1 MLFSLYIVLLKKGS
15 VMNTNSFTVYN
26 ASAGSGKT
34 FTLVKEYLKTLFSS
48 YNKDKYKNILAI
60 TFTNKAVAEMK
71 GRILE
76 NLKGFA
82 VPEILLLNVPEELKD
97 QQQMFAIIASEL
109 AMDTIKLHKKAIR
122 IQDVILN
129 NYAAFDVVTIDTFTH
144 RIIRTFAY
152 DLKLPQNFEVAL
164 DTEDVLQEAI
174 GNVLLKVGED
184 EKLTKLLIDFAL
196 QKADDDKSW
205 DIALDLYRVSK
216 LLLNEN
222 EVKHLT
228 LLKDK
233 TLKDFDVLK
242 GTINEKLK
250 QAQSELIMIAKT
262 IIKDFESVGVTEGDI
277 KSIVIYF
284 SKLAKEDFSI
294 KYGLVW
300 QTKLLEGGTL
310 YPKRVDGAIAASID
324 EMQSRIAS
332 DFSKTKELFYEI
344 SFLKNIQKSIVPLS
358 VLNVVNKELQAIKEE
373 QNILLISEFN
383 KIISNEIKG
392 QPAPFIY
399 ERIGERYQN
408 YFIDEFQDTSQM
420 QWQNLIPLAE
430 NALMTEPKPNEQ
442 HSLLIVGDAKQA
454 IYRWRGGKPEQ
465 FIDLYE
471 DENPFYIEK
480 NLENLDTNYRSYSE
494 VVDFNN
500 SFFSFLSNRFQNT
513 IHQELYKIG
522 NKQNQ
527 NAKKGGYVKVS
538 FVENVIE
545 EEATLLYQEKVLETI
560 QEVLKQGFVKADICI
575 VTRKKKDGIA
585 IADFLVEK
593 GISII
598 SSETLLVNK
607 SKEVRFIISFL
618 TYLLQ
623 SENKSSKIELL
634 NYLYHKLPVVSS
646 EHEFYFELLQLAPKD
661 LFKELAISYQIQFD
675 YEAVQTLPFYELV
688 EQVIRAFSLVES
700 SDAYVQYFLD
710 EVLSFSQKKSTGIQ
724 GFLEFWE
731 LKKEKLSIVAPEG
744 KDAITLMTIHK
755 SKGLEFPVIIF
766 PFAELDIYKEQ
777 DSKVWFPINEEV
789 YNGFSEA
796 YLHFNKE
803 IESYGDVGEKLWNE
817 RRAQLQLDNINLLYV
832 ALTRPKEQLYII
844 SKKVVNKKTGDENVN
859 LFSGFFISFL
869 KNIEKWQDD
878 IDDYEFGEI
887 TKKSNTTI
895 IKETNKLEFISS
907 SRLDHNLAVLTK
919 AGYLWN
925 SEQESA
931 IEKGNLIHLLLSKIL
946 YARDVD
952 IVFQELISNGTLN
965 KEQEQELK
973 PLLINLVSES
983 ELSIYFEEDL
993 EVFNEREIVNKK
1005 GVTRI
1010 PDRIVFKGNQA
1021 TVIDYKTGVFD
1032 LKHEQQI
1039 ISYASLLQE
1048 MNYEVDKKLLVYLND
1063 KIKIIEV
1070 R

>member
-1 MLFSLYIVLLKKGS
+1 
-15 VMNTNSFTVYN
+15 MNTNSFTVYN

-34 FTLVKEYLKTLFSS
+34 FTLVKEYLKALFSS
-48 YNKDKYKNILAI
+48 YNKDKYKNILAV

-82 VPEILLLNVPEELKD
+82 TPEILLLEVHEELKD
-97 QQQMFAIIASEL
+97 QQQMFAVIAGEL
-109 AMDTIKLHKKAIR
+109 AMDTIQLHKKAIR
-122 IQDVILN
+122 IQDAILN

-174 GNVLLKVGED
+174 VNVLLKVGED

-205 DIALDLYRVSK
+205 DIALDLYKVSR

-222 EVKHLT
+222 EVKHLA

-233 TLKDFDVLK
+233 TLSDFDVLK
-242 GTINEKLK
+242 VTLDERLKL
-250 QAQSELIMIAKT
+250 AQSELVMIAKT
-262 IIKDFESVGVTEGDI
+262 IIQDFESAGITESDI
-277 KSIVIYF
+277 KSIVTYF
-284 SKLAKEDFSI
+284 SKLAKEELSV

-300 QTKLLEGGTL
+300 QTKLLEGGAL
-310 YPKRVDGAIAASID
+310 YPKRVDGIIAASID
-324 EMQSRIAS
+324 EMQPRIAA
-332 DFSKTKELFYEI
+332 DFSKTKDLFHEM
-344 SFLKNIQKSIVPLS
+344 SFLKNVQKSIVPLS
-358 VLNVVNKELQAIKEE
+358 VLNVVNKELQNIKEE

-420 QWQNLIPLAE
+420 QWQNLIPLTE

-471 DENPFYIEK
+471 EENPFYIEK
-480 NLENLDTNYRSYSE
+480 NLESLDTNYRSYSE

-500 SFFSFLSNRFQNT
+500 NFFSFLSDRFQNT
-513 IHQELYKIG
+513 VHQELYKIG
-522 NKQNQ
+522 NNQKQ

-545 EEATLLYQEKVLETI
+545 EEAIILYQEKVLETI

-593 GISII
+593 GVNII

-623 SENKSSKIELL
+623 LENKNSKLELL
-634 NYLYHKLPVVSS
+634 NYLYHKLPVVST
-646 EHEFYFELLQLAPKD
+646 EHEFYFKLLQLSSED
-661 LFKELAISYQIQFD
+661 LFKEFAISYQIQFD

-724 GFLEFWE
+724 GFLEYWE
-731 LKKEKLSIVAPEG
+731 LKKDKLSIVAPEG

-777 DSKVWFPINEEV
+777 DSKVWYPINKEE

-796 YLHFNKE
+796 FLHFNKD
-803 IESYGDVGEKLWNE
+803 IELYGDVGEMLWRE
-817 RRAQLQLDNINLLYV
+817 RRAQLELDNINLLYV

-844 SKKVVNKKTGDENVN
+844 SKKAVNKKTGDESVN

-869 KNIEKWQDD
+869 KNIGKWQDD
-878 IDDYEFGEI
+878 VLDYEFGEVA
-887 TKKSNTTI
+887 KKSSPTV
-895 IKETNKLEFISS
+895 IKETNKLKFISS
-907 SRLDHNLAVLTK
+907 SRLDHSLSVLTK
-919 AGYLWN
+919 AGYLWDTDQK
-925 SEQESA
+925 EA
-931 IEKGNLIHLLLSKIL
+931 IEKGNLMHLILSKIL
-946 YARDVD
+946 YRRDVD
-952 IVFQELISNGTLN
+952 IVFQEFISNGTLN
-965 KEQEQELK
+965 KEQEKELK
-973 PLLINLVSES
+973 PLVIDLVTTS
-983 ELSIYFEEDL
+983 ELAIYFEEFF
-993 EVFNEREIVNKK
+993 EVYNERSILSKN
-1005 GVTRI
+1005 GNLLI
-1010 PDRIVFKGNQA
+1010 PDRIVFKGKKA
-1021 TVIDYKTGVFD
+1021 TIIDYKTGVFD
-1032 LKHEQQI
+1032 RKHEEQVNR
-1039 ISYASLLQE
+1039 YALMLQE
-1048 MNYEVDKKLLVYLND
+1048 MNYEIDKKLLVYLD
-1063 KIKIIEV
+1063 SEITIREV

>member
-1 MLFSLYIVLLKKGS
+1 
-15 VMNTNSFTVYN
+15 MNTNSFTVYN

-48 YNKDKYKNILAI
+48 YNKDKYKNILAV

-82 VPEILLLNVPEELKD
+82 TPDILLLDVPEELKD
-97 QQQMFAIIASEL
+97 QQQMFEVIASEL
-109 AMDTIKLHKKAIR
+109 AMDTIQLHKKAIR
-122 IQDVILN
+122 IQEAVLN

-174 GNVLLKVGED
+174 ANVLLKVGED

-233 TLKDFDVLK
+233 TLADFDVLK

-250 QAQSELIMIAKT
+250 LAQSELENLSKGVLD
-262 IIKDFESVGVTEGDI
+262 DFENKGITKAEFSRGSLFNYFLKLSLLDFKGVEFD
-277 KSIVIYF
+277 KS
-284 SKLAKEDFSI
+284 
-294 KYGLVW
+294 W
-300 QTKLLEGGTL
+300 QKNLLDGGNLYTK
-310 YPKRVDGAIAASID
+310 KVDGAIAASID
-324 EMQSRIAS
+324 EMQPRIAT
-332 DFSKTKELFYEI
+332 DFLKTKDLFHEV
-344 SFLKNIQKSIVPLS
+344 SFLKNVQKSIVPLS
-358 VLNVVNKELQAIKEE
+358 VLNVVNKELQNIKVE

-420 QWQNLIPLAE
+420 QWQNLIPLTE
-430 NALMTEPKPNEQ
+430 NSLMTEPKPNEQ

-471 DENPFYIEK
+471 EENPFYIEK
-480 NLENLDTNYRSYSE
+480 NLENLGTNYRSYSE

-500 SFFSFLSNRFQNT
+500 SFFSFLSDRFQNT
-513 IHQELYKIG
+513 MHQELYKIG
-522 NKQNQ
+522 NDQKQNT
-527 NAKKGGYVKVS
+527 KKGGYVKMS
-538 FVENVIE
+538 FVENAVE
-545 EEATLLYQEKVLETI
+545 EEATVLYQEKVLETI

-593 GISII
+593 GVNII

-623 SENKSSKIELL
+623 SENKNSKLELL
-634 NYLYHKLPVVSS
+634 NYLYHKLPVVIT
-646 EHEFYFELLQLAPKD
+646 EHEFYFELLQLSSEE

-688 EQVIRAFSLVES
+688 EQVIRAFSLVEN

-724 GFLEFWE
+724 GFLEYWE

-777 DSKVWFPINEEV
+777 DSKVWFPIDKEE

-796 YLHFNKE
+796 FLHFNKD
-803 IESYGDVGEKLWNE
+803 IESYGDIGEMLWTE
-817 RRAQLQLDNINLLYV
+817 RRAQLELDNINLLYV

-869 KNIEKWQDD
+869 KQFGRWQDD
-878 IDDYEFGEI
+878 VDDYEFGEI
-887 TKKSNTTI
+887 LKKSNLTV
-895 IKETNKLEFISS
+895 IKETNKLKFISS
-907 SRLDHNLAVLTK
+907 SRLDHNLSVLTK
-919 AGYLWN
+919 AGYLWDTDQK
-925 SEQESA
+925 EA
-931 IEKGNLIHLLLSKIL
+931 IEKGNLMHLILSKIL
-946 YARDVD
+946 YRRDVD
-952 IVFQELISNGTLN
+952 FVFQDFISEGVLN
-965 KEQEQELK
+965 KEQEKELK
-973 PLLINLVSES
+973 PLLINLVTTS
-983 ELSIYFEEDL
+983 ELAVYFEEDY
-993 EVFNEREIVNKK
+993 EVYNERSILSKN
-1005 GVTRI
+1005 GNLLI
-1010 PDRIVFKGNQA
+1010 PDRIVFKGKEA
-1021 TVIDYKTGVFD
+1021 TIIDYKTGVFD
-1032 LKHEQQI
+1032 RKHEEQVNR
-1039 ISYASLLQE
+1039 YALMLQE
-1048 MNYEVDKKLLVYLND
+1048 MNYEINKKLLVYLD
-1063 KIKIIEV
+1063 SEITIREV

>member
-1 MLFSLYIVLLKKGS
+1 MS
-15 VMNTNSFTVYN
+15 TNSFTVYN

-34 FTLVKEYLKTLFSS
+34 FTLVKEYLKALFSS
-48 YNKDKYKNILAI
+48 YNKNKYKNILAV

-82 VPEILLLNVPEELKD
+82 TPEILSLEVPEELKD
-97 QQQMFAIIASEL
+97 QQQMFAVIAGEL
-109 AMDTIKLHKKAIR
+109 AMDTIQLHKKAIR
-122 IQDVILN
+122 IQEAILN

-174 GNVLLKVGED
+174 GNVVLKVGED
-184 EKLTKLLIDFAL
+184 DKLTKLLIDFAL

-205 DIALDLYRVSK
+205 DIALDLYKVSK

-222 EVKHLT
+222 EVKHLS

-233 TLKDFDVLK
+233 SLNDFDALK
-242 GTINEKLK
+242 VTLDEKLK
-250 QAQSELIMIAKT
+250 LAQGELVVLSKT
-262 IIKDFESVGVTEGDI
+262 ILQDFESLGISESDI
-277 KSIVIYF
+277 KSIVVYF
-284 SKLAKEDFSI
+284 SKFAKEEFSA

-300 QTKLLEGGTL
+300 QTKLLAGGTV
-310 YPKRVDGAIAASID
+310 YPKRVDDAIAASID
-324 EMQSRIAS
+324 EMQARIAA
-332 DFSKTKELFYEI
+332 DFSKTKELFIEI
-344 SFLKNIQKSIVPLS
+344 SFLKNVQKSIVPLS
-358 VLNVVNKELQAIKEE
+358 VLNVVNKELQNIKEE

-420 QWQNLIPLAE
+420 QWQNLVPLTE

-471 DENPFYIEK
+471 EENPFYIEK
-480 NLENLDTNYRSYSE
+480 TLENLETNYRSYSE

-500 SFFSFLSNRFQNT
+500 DFFSFLSDRFQNE
-513 IHQELYKIG
+513 IHKELYKIG
-522 NKQNQ
+522 NSQKQ
-527 NAKKGGYVKVS
+527 NAKKGGYVKMS
-538 FVENVIE
+538 FVENVLE
-545 EEATLLYQEKVLETI
+545 EEATVLYQEKVLEAI
-560 QEVLKQGFVKADICI
+560 EEALNQGFVKADICI

-585 IADFLVEK
+585 IADYLVGK
-593 GISII
+593 GINII

-618 TYLLQ
+618 NYLLQ
-623 SENKSSKIELL
+623 SENKNSKIDFL
-634 NYLYHKLPVVSS
+634 NYLYHKLKVVSS
-646 EHEFYFELLQLAPKD
+646 EHEFYFELLQRSPED

-710 EVLSFSQKKSTGIQ
+710 EVLSFSHKKSTGIQ
-724 GFLEFWE
+724 GFLEYWD

-777 DSKVWFPINEEV
+777 DSKVWFPINKEA

-796 YLHFNKE
+796 YLHFNKD
-803 IESYGDVGEKLWNE
+803 IELYGDVGEALWEE
-817 RRAQLQLDNINLLYV
+817 RRTQLELDNINLLYV

-844 SKKVVNKKTGDENVN
+844 SKKAVNKKTGDENMN
-859 LFSGFFISFL
+859 LFSGFFIGFL
-869 KNIEKWQDD
+869 KKIGKWQDD
-878 IDDYEFGEI
+878 VDDYEFGKI
-887 TKKSNTTI
+887 TKKSNPTI
-895 IKETNKLEFISS
+895 IKETNTLKFISS
-907 SRLDHNLAVLTK
+907 SRLDHNLAILTK
-919 AGYLWN
+919 AGYLWDTDQK
-925 SEQESA
+925 EA
-931 IEKGNLIHLLLSKIL
+931 IEKGKLMHLILSKIA
-946 YARDVD
+946 YKTDVD
-952 IVFQELISNGTLN
+952 IVFQEFIFNGTITT
-965 KEQEQELK
+965 EQEKILK
-973 PLLINLVSES
+973 PILINLIEKSEM
-983 ELSIYFEEDL
+983 SIYYEDDL
-993 EVFNEREIVNKK
+993 VVFNEREILTKEGGKRV
-1005 GVTRI
+1005 
-1010 PDRIVFKGNQA
+1010 PDRVVFKGNKA
-1021 TVIDYKTGVFD
+1021 TVIDYKTGAFD
-1032 LKHEQQI
+1032 LKHEEQVKE
-1039 ISYASLLQE
+1039 YASLLQE
-1048 MNYEVDKKLLVYLND
+1048 MNYEIDKKLLVYLD
-1063 KIKIIEV
+1063 SKITIREV
-1070 R
+1070 S

>member
-1 MLFSLYIVLLKKGS
+1 
-15 VMNTNSFTVYN
+15 MNTNSFTVYN

-48 YNKDKYKNILAI
+48 YNKDKYKNILAV

-82 VPEILLLNVPEELKD
+82 TPEILLLEVPEELKD
-97 QQQMFAIIASEL
+97 QQQMFAVIASEL
-109 AMDTIKLHKKAIR
+109 AMDTIQLHKKAIR
-122 IQDVILN
+122 IQDAILN

-205 DIALDLYRVSK
+205 DIALDLYKVSK

-222 EVKHLT
+222 EVKHLA

-233 TLKDFDVLK
+233 TLADFDVLK
-242 GTINEKLK
+242 VTMDEKLQLAK
-250 QAQSELIMIAKT
+250 GELVALAKT
-262 IIKDFESVGVTEGDI
+262 ILQDFESVGITESDI
-277 KSIVIYF
+277 KSIVSYF
-284 SKLAKEDFSI
+284 SKFAKEEFSA

-300 QTKLLEGGTL
+300 QTKLLEGGTV
-310 YPKRVDGAIAASID
+310 YPKRVDGEIAASID
-324 EMQSRIAS
+324 EMQPRIAA
-332 DFSKTKELFYEI
+332 DFSKTKELFNEI
-344 SFLKNIQKSIVPLS
+344 SFLKNVQKSIVPLS
-358 VLNVVNKELQAIKEE
+358 VLNVVNKELQNIKEE

-420 QWQNLIPLAE
+420 QWQNLIPLTE

-471 DENPFYIEK
+471 GENPFYIEK
-480 NLENLDTNYRSYSE
+480 TLENLDTNYRSYSE

-500 SFFSFLSNRFQNT
+500 DFFSFLSDRFQNE

-522 NKQNQ
+522 NYQKQNT
-527 NAKKGGYVKVS
+527 KKGGYVKMS
-538 FVENVIE
+538 FVENVLE
-545 EEATLLYQEKVLETI
+545 EEATILYQEKVLEAI
-560 QEVLKQGFVKADICI
+560 QQALKKGFVKADICI

-593 GISII
+593 GVNII

-623 SENKSSKIELL
+623 SENKNSKLELL
-634 NYLYHKLPVVSS
+634 NYLYHKLPVVNT
-646 EHEFYFELLQLAPKD
+646 EHEFYFELLQLSSEE

-724 GFLEFWE
+724 GFLEYWE

-777 DSKVWFPINEEV
+777 DSKVWYPINKED

-803 IESYGDVGEKLWNE
+803 IELYGDVGENLWKD
-817 RRAQLQLDNINLLYV
+817 RRTQLELDNINLLYV

-844 SKKVVNKKTGDENVN
+844 SKKVVNKKTGDENTN
-859 LFSGFFISFL
+859 LFSGFFIGFL
-869 KNIEKWQDD
+869 KQIGKWQDD
-878 IDDYEFGEI
+878 VDDYEFGEI
-887 TKKSNTTI
+887 TKKSNPTI
-895 IKETNKLEFISS
+895 IKETNTLKFISS
-907 SRLDHNLAVLTK
+907 SRLDHNLSVLTK
-919 AGYLWN
+919 AGYLWDTDQK
-925 SEQESA
+925 EA
-931 IEKGNLIHLLLSKIL
+931 IEKGNLMHLILSKIL
-946 YARDVD
+946 YKRDVD
-952 IVFQELISNGTLN
+952 IVFKDFVSDGTLN
-965 KEQEQELK
+965 KEQEKELK
-973 PLLINLVSES
+973 PLLSNLVTIS
-983 ELSIYFEEDL
+983 ELSVYFEEDFG
-993 EVFNEREIVNKK
+993 VYNERAILSKN
-1005 GVTRI
+1005 GNLLI
-1010 PDRIVFKGNQA
+1010 PDRIVFKGKVA
-1021 TVIDYKTGVFD
+1021 TIIDYKTGAFD
-1032 LKHEQQI
+1032 RKHEEQVNT
-1039 ISYASLLQE
+1039 YAYVLQE
-1048 MNYEVDKKLLVYLND
+1048 MNYEVDKKLLVYLDD
-1063 KIKIIEV
+1063 KITIREV

>member
-1 MLFSLYIVLLKKGS
+1 MLFSLYIVLLKKVS
-15 VMNTNSFTVYN
+15 IMSTNSFTVYN

-34 FTLVKEYLKTLFSS
+34 FTLVKEYLKALFSS
-48 YNKDKYKNILAI
+48 YNKDKYKNILAV

-82 VPEILLLNVPEELKD
+82 SPEILLLDVPEELKD
-97 QQQMFAIIASEL
+97 QQQMFAVIAGEL
-109 AMDTIKLHKKAIR
+109 AMDTIQLHKKAIR
-122 IQDVILN
+122 IQDAILN

-184 EKLTKLLIDFAL
+184 DKLTRLLIDFAL

-222 EVKHLT
+222 EVKHLG

-233 TLKDFDVLK
+233 TLEDFDILK
-242 GTINEKLK
+242 DIIDEKLK
-250 QAQSELIMIAKT
+250 LAKSELVLVAKT
-262 IIKDFESVGVTEGDI
+262 IIKDFESAGITEADI

-284 SKLAKEDFSI
+284 SKLAIEEFSA

-300 QTKLLEGGTL
+300 QTKLLEGGMV
-310 YPKRVDGAIAASID
+310 YPKRVVGAIAASID
-324 EMQSRIAS
+324 EMQPRIAA
-332 DFSKTKELFYEI
+332 DFIKTKELFHEI

-358 VLNVVNKELQAIKEE
+358 VLNVVNKELQSIKVE

-420 QWQNLIPLAE
+420 QWQNLIPLTE
-430 NALMTEPKPNEQ
+430 NALMTEPNPNEQ

-480 NLENLDTNYRSYSE
+480 FLENLDTNYRSYSE
-494 VVDFNN
+494 IVDFNN
-500 SFFSFLSNRFQNT
+500 DFFSFLSDRFQNE
-513 IHQELYKIG
+513 IHKELYKIG
-522 NKQNQ
+522 NSQNQ
-527 NAKKGGYVKVS
+527 NAKKGGYVKMS

-545 EEATLLYQEKVLETI
+545 EEATLLYQEKVLEAI
-560 QEVLKQGFVKADICI
+560 QEALKQGFVKADICI

-593 GISII
+593 GVSII

-623 SENKSSKIELL
+623 SENKNSKIEFL
-634 NYLYHKLPVVSS
+634 NYLYHKLSVVSS
-646 EHEFYFELLQLAPKD
+646 EHEFYFELLQLAPED
-661 LFKELAISYQIQFD
+661 LFKELAVSYQIQFD

-724 GFLEFWE
+724 GFLEYWE

-777 DSKVWFPINEEV
+777 DSKVWFPINKEE

-803 IESYGDVGEKLWNE
+803 IESYGDVGEMLWKE
-817 RRAQLQLDNINLLYV
+817 RRTQLELDNINLLYV

-844 SKKVVNKKTGDENVN
+844 SKKAIHKKTGEENMN

-869 KNIEKWQDD
+869 RSIGKWQDD
-878 IDDYEFGEI
+878 VDDYEFGEVL
-887 TKKSNTTI
+887 KKSNTTV
-895 IKETNKLEFISS
+895 IKETNKLKFISS

-919 AGYLWN
+919 AGYLWD
-925 SEQESA
+925 SEQEDA
-931 IEKGNLIHLLLSKIL
+931 IEKGNLMHLILSKIL

-952 IVFQELISNGTLN
+952 IVFQKFISDGILN
-965 KEQEQELK
+965 KEQEKELK
-973 PLLINLVSES
+973 PLLSNLVMES
-983 ELSIYFEEDL
+983 ELAIYFQEDF
-993 EVFNEREIVNKK
+993 VVYNERTISTQEGK
-1005 GVTRI
+1005 RLI
-1010 PDRIVFKGNQA
+1010 PDRIVFKEKKA

-1032 LKHEQQI
+1032 LKHERQI
-1039 ISYASLLQE
+1039 KGYGSLLQE
-1048 MNYEVDKKLLVYLND
+1048 MNYEVDKKLLVYLDD
-1063 KIKIIEV
+1063 KIKVIEV